1 MTETP
6 ESFSAGKERTRRAFT
21 AVGRQRRRQMV
32 TLSAIAVKTANQA
45 GATLAAIRGDSMAYK
60 MTAERDTETV
70 KSERT
75 SLIIAVAK
83 ARVFASEGWQVTITT
98 DDGKVFAPA
107 AFDTLLAA

>member
-1 MTETP
+1 MAETP
-6 ESFSAGKERTRRAFT
+6 ESFSGRRAQVRCT
-21 AVGRQRRRQMV
+21 YSKRSQRASKWSPCRR
-32 TLSAIAVKTANQA
+32 IAVKPANQA
-45 GATLAAIRGDSMAYK
+45 GARLAAIRGDSMAYK
-60 MTAERDTETV
+60 ITAERDTETV

>member
-1 MTETP
+1 
-6 ESFSAGKERTRRAFT
+6 
-21 AVGRQRRRQMV
+21 MV
-32 TLSAIAVKTANQA
+32 TLSADCGQNGERSERQA
-45 GATLAAIRGDSMAYK
+45 GRNQGDSMTYK
-60 MTAERDTETV
+60 ITAERDTETV
-70 KSERT
+70 KSQRT

>member
-1 MTETP
+1 MTETF
-6 ESFSAGKERTRRAFT
+6 ESLSPVRGAAKRSPCRR
-21 AVGRQRRRQMV
+21 
-32 TLSAIAVKTANQA
+32 IAVKTANQA
-45 GATLAAIRGDSMAYK
+45 RVKLAAVRGDTMAYK
-60 MTAERDTETV
+60 ITAERGTETV